1 MAELM
6 TEHTVDR
13 LLAEIQ
19 RRILA
24 DDARRRRR
32 KRLVTAAGGL
42 LACVA
47 VTGGALAVA
56 QANDTAKTVSVCYEA
71 ASAQS
76 DAAEVGAAPM
86 DGTVAALPSMASR
99 VAFAEAQCEVVWQ
112 IGLLGSDAP
121 QGGAEAPT
129 LFTCVLAD
137 GRLGVF
143 PAEGSTGCETLGLPQ
158 P

>member
-6 TEHTVDR
+6 TEATIDR

-19 RRILA
+19 RRIVA
-24 DDARRRRR
+24 DEARRRRR
-32 KRLVTAAGGL
+32 KRLVTAASGL

-56 QANDTAKTVSVCYEA
+56 QATSTEKTVSLCHQS
-71 ASAQS
+71 ASVQS
-76 DAAEVGAAPM
+76 QAAEVGAAPI
-86 DGTVAALPSMASR
+86 DGTVGELPDMAAR

-112 IGLLGSDAP
+112 IGLLESDAP
-121 QGGAEAPT
+121 STSPPA

-143 PAEGSTGCETLGLPQ
+143 PEEGETDCNALGLPQ